1 MLHIKYSRGE
11 RGKFISSSLSF
22 LRIYIFFIVVEFLFC
37 SFVNEKNIFQAHHFH
52 YNMNLERSTMA
63 QDLFIFL
70 LELVSVWRG
79 LYNYLKDPGN
89 DDDDVV

>member
-22 LRIYIFFIVVEFLFC
+22 LRIYIFLLLFC

-70 LELVSVWRG
+70 TRIGWC
-79 LYNYLKDPGN
+79 
-89 DDDDVV
+89 VVGAI

>member
-1 MLHIKYSRGE
+1 
-11 RGKFISSSLSF
+11 
-22 LRIYIFFIVVEFLFC
+22 
-37 SFVNEKNIFQAHHFH
+37 
-52 YNMNLERSTMA
+52 MNLERSTMA

-89 DDDDVV
+89 DDDDDVV